1 MLECSRLV
9 LQKMKM
15 RTVLMNPHPEVLCK
29 ISFYVSIVVIKKFY
43 LRQGIPQVVEPIP
56 PPRSRRSSDQ
66 SVMVDI
72 PAATAVAG
80 GIAANQE
87 LPYMTPPITQTN
99 FSGDSQDSSSKFCDK
114 KKLISN
120 IIFLI

>member
-1 MLECSRLV
+1 MLEYCQLV
-9 LQKMKM
+9 LLKMKM
-15 RTVLMNPHPEVLCK
+15 RTVLMNPHQGVPCK
-29 ISFYVSIVVIKKFY
+29 TSFCRLTDVTKGFC

-99 FSGDSQDSSSKFCDK
+99 FSGDSQDSSSKCCNK
-114 KKLISN
+114 I
-120 IIFLI
+120 